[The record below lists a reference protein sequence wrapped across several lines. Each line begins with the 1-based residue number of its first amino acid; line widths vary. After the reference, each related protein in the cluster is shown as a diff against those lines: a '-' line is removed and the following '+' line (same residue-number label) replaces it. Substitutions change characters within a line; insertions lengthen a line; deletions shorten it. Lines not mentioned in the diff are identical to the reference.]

1 MLYIGWQCYNRAM
14 TETHHPKEKK
24 ASLLKSSSV
33 VGVWTLLSRVL
44 GFLRDV
50 IFARLFGASMAT
62 DAFFLAFKIP
72 NFFRRMFAE
81 GAFSQAFV
89 PVLNEYKSD
98 QPKELKALIA
108 NVCGTLAAILLLIT
122 TLAIA
127 AAPLLTL
134 LFAPGFADEPEKY
147 ALATD
152 MLRITFPYL
161 FFISLTAMA
170 AGILNTFGRFAVPAF
185 TPVLLNVCLITAALL
200 FTRYFDPPIMAVAWG
215 VFFAG
220 LVQLLFQLPFLW
232 KLGLLPMPRWGW
244 WHAGVKKII
253 KLMLPILFG
262 ASVVQLNLLI
272 DTLLASLL
280 QTGSISWLYYSDR
293 LVEFPLGIFG
303 VAIATV
309 ILPSLSRKHSEK
321 STEAF
326 SATLDWALRFALLI
340 CIPATVGLVM
350 LAAPFLSTL
359 FQYGKFDAFAV
370 EMASYSLMAY
380 ALGLPAF
387 ILIKVFTPAFYSR
400 QDTKTPVKIGL
411 IAVGVNL
418 VLKVIIVIPMITQNF
433 FAPHIG
439 LALTTV
445 LAAWVQAFLFYRYLK
460 RGNFYTPQS
469 RWWPYLLK
477 VLLAVICMGL
487 CIYFMEAYWAFDM
500 QAEFWSRAVQSFSY
514 IAAGATMYFLVL
526 LLLGT
531 QFKQLIKQH

>member
-1 MLYIGWQCYNRAM
+1 M
-14 TETHHPKEKK
+14 TDIRQPTDKK
-24 ASLLKSSSV
+24 SSLIQSSSV
-33 VGVWTLLSRVL
+33 VGIWTLLSRVL
-44 GFLRDV
+44 GFVRDV
-50 IFARLFGASMAT
+50 VFARLFGASMAT

-72 NFFRRMFAE
+72 NFFRRLFAE

-89 PVLNEYKSD
+89 PVINEYKTNRPD
-98 QPKELKALIA
+98 EVKALVS
-108 NVCGTLAAILLLIT
+108 NVYGTLAAILLLIT
-122 TLAIA
+122 TVAMA
-127 AAPLLTL
+127 AAPLVTL
-134 LFAPGFADEPEKY
+134 VFAPGFADEPEKY

-170 AGILNTFGRFAVPAF
+170 GGVLNTYGRFAVPAF
-185 TPVLLNVCLITAALL
+185 TPVLLNVCLITAAIV
-200 FTRYFDPPIMAVAWG
+200 FTHYFDPPIMAVAWG
-215 VFFAG
+215 VFVAG
-220 LVQLLFQLPFLW
+220 LVQLLFQIPFLW
-232 KLGLLPMPRWGW
+232 KLGLLPRPRWGW

-262 ASVVQLNLLI
+262 ASIIQLSLLL

-309 ILPSLSRKHSEK
+309 ILPSLSQKHAAK
-321 STEAF
+321 STQAF

-350 LAAPFLSTL
+350 LAGPFLSAL
-359 FQYGKFDAFAV
+359 FQYGAFDAFAV
-370 EMASYSLMAY
+370 KMASYSLMAY

-411 IAVGVNL
+411 IAVGVNI
-418 VLKVIIVIPMITQNF
+418 VFKAIVVIPMIMQDF

-445 LAAWVQAFLFYRYLK
+445 LAAWVQAFLFYRYLNK
-460 RGNFYTPQS
+460 GGFYQS
-469 RWWPYLLK
+469 QSAWLPYLCK
-477 VLLAVICMGL
+477 VLIAVVLMAVVIMLVKHYFVFDAQALFWQRGIKVVIYIVAGAAIYFVSLAAMGL
-487 CIYFMEAYWAFDM
+487 N
-500 QAEFWSRAVQSFSY
+500 
-514 IAAGATMYFLVL
+514 
-526 LLLGT
+526 
-531 QFKQLIKQH
+531 FKQLIKQH